1 GVAPQST
8 PVETVGMALGD
19 GQLYINQ
26 LRETNPT
33 TARLAEIAI
42 SGALGGGVKSLIMI
56 PVSQGLDAVVNEVA
70 GEHIQNATD
79 YVTNHVGKVITR
91 DDESYDEFAELAA
104 GGTYEDRQGRIK
116 AGSEFIL
123 STVLGVI
130 STGKGG
136 ESGAA
141 VGVNG
146 SKNSGQTSK
155 CCAWNDS
162 NNSTNIPAN
171 SGPENNVNAHTSG
184 NNTPLSN
191 TKFAN
196 QAEANEA
203 LKQYEIAK
211 NTDSEI
217 VLGRLQDTEA
227 GSQLGM
233 TRLNSDNWSPNVNDA
248 FVQGG
253 IDAGK
258 PFYLGSSPD
267 ISNYRAAWNALEGNR
282 GSHPQTVFF
291 REMKQ
296 LRDAGYRLEGDYML
310 PPK

>member
-1 GVAPQST
+1 LQTVRDAIDNPQAFALEQQGEQLHKEVEARLTQQLINQFNPDGQEYTVIGVAPQST

-130 STGKGG
+130 NTGKGSD
-136 ESGAA
+136 SGTA

-146 SKNSGQTSK
+146 NNNSGHTSNVT
-155 CCAWNDS
+155 AGNNS
-162 NNSTNIPAN
+162 NNSPNTSANPPSNNIV
-171 SGPENNVNAHTSG
+171 NVNAGSK
-184 NNTPLSN
+184 NNWDKKINGELDPST
-191 TKFAN
+191 T
-196 QAEANEA
+196 
-203 LKQYEIAK
+203 Y
-211 NTDSEI
+211 
-217 VLGRLQDTEA
+217 
-227 GSQLGM
+227 QLNNGH
-233 TRLNSDNWSPNVNDA
+233 A
-248 FVQGG
+248 
-253 IDAGK
+253 
-258 PFYLGSSPD
+258 Y
-267 ISNYRAAWNALEGNR
+267 
-282 GSHPQTVFF
+282 
-291 REMKQ
+291 
-296 LRDAGYRLEGDYML
+296 
-310 PPK
+310 